1 MRSALSPN
9 AFRTVNII
17 VDNLRV
23 GDVECALLCL
33 SRQAEFSSVIVM
45 QRNAVC
51 FPQEL
56 HGHRPT
62 FIDWSISMPQ
72 ELRLQGKKALVT
84 GSDTGIG
91 HEIGL
96 EFGRQGADVV
106 FHYVQSDSRV
116 KAAVDEVKAQG
127 RRSAAFQA
135 DFDNLE
141 QVTRLADQANEFLG
155 GIDCLVNNA
164 GVTMNRPFLKVTP
177 EQFDKLFNINFRGQ
191 YFLTQRVVESMLQAG
206 GGVICNMSSVHGLQ
220 GVPEHSVYAAT
231 KGAIIAY
238 TRSLATELAYRGIRV
253 NAIAPGWITVENY
266 FKCIPGFTREIAA
279 EAGYKAIPV
288 ARCGE
293 PRDIAK
299 LAAFLCSDDASF
311 IVGQTIVAD
320 GGTTALM
327 SLVSDFRKES
337 TNTFGKGYIPGI

>member
-1 MRSALSPN
+1 MA
-9 AFRTVNII
+9 
-17 VDNLRV
+17 
-23 GDVECALLCL
+23 
-33 SRQAEFSSVIVM
+33 
-45 QRNAVC
+45 
-51 FPQEL
+51 
-56 HGHRPT
+56 
-62 FIDWSISMPQ
+62 Q
-72 ELRLQGKKALVT
+72 ELRLQGKKTLVT

-96 EFGRQGADVV
+96 EFARQGADVV
-106 FHYVQSDSRV
+106 FHYVQDDSGV
-116 KAAVDEVKAQG
+116 KAAIKEVHSLGRKAT
-127 RRSAAFQA
+127 AFQS
-135 DFDNLE
+135 DFNVLD
-141 QVTRLADQANEFLG
+141 QVTRLADLAGEFLG
-155 GIDCLVNNA
+155 GVNCLVNNA

-177 EQFDKLFNINFRGQ
+177 EQFDKMFHINFRGQ
-191 YFLTQRVVESMLQAG
+191 YFLTQRVVEDMLKRG

-220 GVPEHSVYAAT
+220 GVPEHSVYAGT

-238 TRSLATELAYRGIRV
+238 TRSLAVELAYRGIRV

-266 FKCIPGFTREIAA
+266 FKCIPGFTKEMAD
-279 EAGYKAIPV
+279 EAGYAAIPV

-293 PRDIAK
+293 PLDIAR

-337 TNTFGKGYIPGI
+337 TNTFGRGYIPGV